1 MTFLEMFFIFLYY
14 AALILVLTLAASQKK
29 IGKLRIFLISLFLTP
44 VVGFFA
50 YRFSEPAS
58 LLQFTRYRCPRC
70 GVDFTEPMI
79 DCPYCRRDGEITK
92 LHPMIM
98 KSV

>member
-1 MTFLEMFFIFLYY
+1 MTFLEMFFIFLNYCVF
-14 AALILVLTLAASQKK
+14 ILVLTFAASHKK
-29 IGKLRIFLISLFLTP
+29 IGKLRIFLISLFFTP
-44 VVGFFA
+44 LVGFFA

-58 LLQFTRYRCPRC
+58 LLHYTRYRCPRC

-92 LHPMIM
+92 LHPMLM
-98 KSV
+98 KSI

>member
-1 MTFLEMFFIFLYY
+1 MTFLEMVFIFLNYS
-14 AALILVLTLAASQKK
+14 ALILVLTFAASQKK

-58 LLQFTRYRCPRC
+58 LLQYTRYRCPRC
-70 GVDFTEPMI
+70 GIDFTEPMI

-98 KSV
+98 RSV